1 MIKNDTVPAFIEG
14 LLSVIHCIRPLA
26 HVISFN
32 PNNYPKL
39 EVLEHHF
46 IYKEESSKYLAC
58 NKGVREFFEFVELQI
73 TPQFHS
79 KLNKAWNQ
87 FTVNNFIS

>member
-1 MIKNDTVPAFIEG
+1 MIKNDTVLAFIEN
-14 LLSVIHCIRPLA
+14 LLSVKHCIRPLS

-32 PNNYPKL
+32 PNNNPKI

-58 NKGVREFFEFVELQI
+58 NKGVREFLEFVELQI
-73 TPQFHS
+73 TSQFHS